1 LSAEARPPAPDRD
14 TTGQDAA
21 AHLIHLLRR
30 VAAGDRAAFA
40 ELYDRTAPQLFGIA
54 LRILRQRE
62 RAEDAL
68 QDCFVAIWQKAGD
81 YDPAKGAAMTWL
93 MTVLRHRAIDA
104 LRRGAYQ
111 PERLAEP
118 EEALLSLAAGPGDS
132 ADRGSDLRALQD
144 CLGELGAPQ
153 RNALLMVYAYGLTQE
168 ELAARIATPLGTVKS
183 WIRRSLERLKKCLDG

>member
-1 LSAEARPPAPDRD
+1 MAAEARPRAPVSDPE
-14 TTGQDAA
+14 DAA
-21 AHLIHLLRR
+21 YLVDLLRR

-40 ELYDRTAPQLFGIA
+40 ELYDRTSPQLFGVA

-62 RAEDAL
+62 RAEDVL
-68 QDCFVAIWQKAGD
+68 QECFVAIWQRAGD

-93 MTVLRHRAIDA
+93 FTILRHRAIDA
-104 LRRGAYQ
+104 VRRGARQ

-118 EEALLSLAAGPGDS
+118 EEALLALVAGPADS
-132 ADRGSDLRALQD
+132 ADRGSELRALQN

-153 RNALLMVYAYGLTQE
+153 RNAMLMVYACGLTQE